1 MIMKKFLYVLLVA
14 IGLMSGVNAS
24 SQTTLFDFPIAPDTC
39 SNIESRCNYSVQH
52 FWDNCNLTKPFEA
65 GKDSL
70 LVDAMVTYFDIM
82 QAGANVNVSLSSV
95 RDLMF
100 KAQANHDNF
109 MKLIGVAEY
118 LLYYHDY
125 DFIDDLYVAFAKSA
139 ADASWA
145 KKDVRNHYGEQC
157 ARIEASKLGG
167 SIYNFEFA
175 SITGARKHVYDLKGA
190 AKLYVLMFSDNSSG
204 SSIERMRLSTD
215 IAFGQAVESGQVEVI
230 NVILGDTP
238 KKWDSDSQSYSEK
251 WIVGASKEASE
262 KLDLRIVPCIYILD
276 ENFTVIAK
284 NKTVDF
290 VKNMMSR

>member
-1 MIMKKFLYVLLVA
+1 MKKFLYILLVA

-145 KKDVRNHYGEQC
+145 KKDVRNHYG
-157 ARIEASKLGG
+157 
-167 SIYNFEFA
+167 
-175 SITGARKHVYDLKGA
+175 
-190 AKLYVLMFSDNSSG
+190 
-204 SSIERMRLSTD
+204 
-215 IAFGQAVESGQVEVI
+215 
-230 NVILGDTP
+230 
-238 KKWDSDSQSYSEK
+238 
-251 WIVGASKEASE
+251 
-262 KLDLRIVPCIYILD
+262 
-276 ENFTVIAK
+276 
-284 NKTVDF
+284 
-290 VKNMMSR
+290 

>member
-1 MIMKKFLYVLLVA
+1 MKRFLYILLVA
-14 IGLMSGVNAS
+14 IGLISGGNAS
-24 SQTTLFDFPIAPDTC
+24 SQTTLFEFPVAPDTC
-39 SNIESRCNYSVQH
+39 SDIESRCNYSVQH

-65 GKDSL
+65 GSDSL

-82 QAGANVNVSLSSV
+82 RAGANVNVSLSSV

-118 LLYYHDY
+118 LLYYHDF

-145 KKDVRNHYGEQC
+145 KKDARNHYGEQC
-157 ARIEASKLGG
+157 RRIEASKLG
-167 SIYNFEFA
+167 SPIYNFEFT
-175 SITGARKHVYDLKGA
+175 SITGARKHLFDVKSD
-190 AKLYVLMFSDNSSG
+190 AKLYVIMFSDNGSG

-230 NVILGDTP
+230 NIVIGDTP
-238 KKWDSDSQSYSEK
+238 KKWDSDSQSYSER
-251 WIVGASKEASE
+251 WIVGASKEVSE
-262 KLDLRIVPCIYILD
+262 KLDLRIIPCIYILD

-290 VKNMMSR
+290 VKNLTSR